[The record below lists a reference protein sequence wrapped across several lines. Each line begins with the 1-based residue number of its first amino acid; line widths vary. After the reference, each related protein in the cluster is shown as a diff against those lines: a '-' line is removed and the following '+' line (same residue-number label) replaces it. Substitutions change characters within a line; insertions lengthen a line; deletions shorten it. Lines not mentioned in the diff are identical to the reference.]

1 MLGAIIGDI
10 LGSKYEFDNI
20 RTKDFSLFEI
30 DMFFT
35 DDTVMTVA
43 IADALMK
50 GIEDPR
56 KVYHETV
63 QSMHRLGRKFIRAS
77 YGHRF
82 RAWLENP
89 HPQPYGSYGNGA
101 GMRVS
106 SCGWL
111 ATSLEQ
117 AKLLA
122 NIVTSTTH
130 DHPEGI
136 KGGESIAAAVY
147 LARTGS
153 SKAQI
158 KRYIE
163 THYYDLNLNYE
174 TLKKTYSFNET
185 AQGTNP
191 QAIYAFLISNDFEDA
206 LRTAISIGGDSDT
219 VAAMTGAIA
228 EAFYGIPKGWTEKA
242 LHYLPNTLV
251 QVVEKF
257 YTKFIK

>member
-20 RTKDFSLFEI
+20 RTKDFPLFEI

-56 KVYHETV
+56 MVYHETV

-82 RAWLENP
+82 RQWLENS

-163 THYYDLNLNYE
+163 TNYYDLKFNYE

-185 AQGTNP
+185 SQGTNP

-206 LRTAISIGGDSDT
+206 IRTAISIGGDSDT
-219 VAAMTGAIA
+219 VGAMTGAIA
-228 EAFYGIPKGWTEKA
+228 EAFYGIPKGWTEKT
-242 LHYLPNTLV
+242 LKYLPNQFI
-251 QVVEKF
+251 QVIETF
-257 YTKFIK
+257 YTKYKK

>member
-10 LGSKYEFDNI
+10 LGSKYEFDNV
-20 RTKDFSLFEI
+20 RTKDFLLFEKN
-30 DMFFT
+30 MFFT

-50 GIEDPR
+50 GIEDPQ

-158 KRYIE
+158 KHYIE
-163 THYYDLNLNYE
+163 THYYDLNLSYE
-174 TLKKTYSFNET
+174 RLKKTYSFNET

-242 LHYLPNTLV
+242 LNYLPKTLV

>member
-10 LGSKYEFDNI
+10 LGSKYEFNNI
-20 RTKDFSLFEI
+20 RSKSFPLFEK

-35 DDTVMTVA
+35 DDTVMTLA

-50 GIEDPR
+50 GIDDPR
-56 KVYHETV
+56 QVYLETV
-63 QSMHRLGRKFIRAS
+63 QSMHRLGRKYIRAS
-77 YGHRF
+77 YGQRF
-82 RAWLENP
+82 RRWLENP
-89 HPQPYGSYGNGA
+89 HPQPYGSFGNGA

-117 AKLLA
+117 TKLLS
-122 NIVTSTTH
+122 NLVTSSTH

-136 KGGESIAAAVY
+136 KGGESIAVAIY

-153 SKAQI
+153 SKTAI
-158 KRYIE
+158 RRYIE
-163 THYYDLNLNYE
+163 THYYGLDFDYE
-174 TLKKTYSFNET
+174 TLRTTYTFNET
-185 AQGTNP
+185 SQQTNP

-219 VAAMTGAIA
+219 LAAMTGSIA
-228 EAFYGIPKGWTEKA
+228 EAFYGIPQGWTERA
-242 LHYLPNTLV
+242 LRYLPKPLFNIV
-251 QVVEKF
+251 DRF
-257 YTKFIK
+257 YTQFIQ